1 MIKTILIII
10 LSVTFFG
17 VLFFILVR
25 NALKRKL
32 DILVEEEKKKNQISL
47 INLLNSWVSKSKTLF
62 DKSKLNPPLANI
74 PMSFL

>member
-1 MIKTILIII
+1 MIKTITIII

-32 DILVEEEKKKNQISL
+32 DILVEKEEKKNQIIL
-47 INLLNSWVSKSKTLF
+47 INLLNSFFSKSKTLF
-62 DKSKLNPPLANI
+62 DSSKLKPPLAKI
-74 PMSFL
+74 PISFL

>member
-32 DILVEEEKKKNQISL
+32 DILVEEEKNKKS
-47 INLLNSWVSKSKTLF
+47 
-62 DKSKLNPPLANI
+62 DKLYKFI
-74 PMSFL
+74 KFIGIQV

>member
-32 DILVEEEKKKNQISL
+32 DILLEGEKKKNQIIL
-47 INLLNSWVSKSKTLF
+47 INLLNSFDQVLKLF
-62 DKSKLNPPLANI
+62 
-74 PMSFL
+74 

>member
-1 MIKTILIII
+1 MFKTIAIII

-32 DILVEEEKKKNQISL
+32 DTLVDEENKRKKILKKTK
-47 INLLNSWVSKSKTLF
+47 
-62 DKSKLNPPLANI
+62 
-74 PMSFL
+74 